1 MKLYK
6 VAYKPVTAPTLPL
19 RQAPLNKYHLKNA
32 PMALMI
38 PRLSDGL
45 TFCVLHQPGGIAVEL
60 VKHFMQ

>member
-32 PMALMI
+32 PMALII

-45 TFCVLHQPGGIAVEL
+45 TFCIFTSRVV
-60 VKHFMQ
+60 